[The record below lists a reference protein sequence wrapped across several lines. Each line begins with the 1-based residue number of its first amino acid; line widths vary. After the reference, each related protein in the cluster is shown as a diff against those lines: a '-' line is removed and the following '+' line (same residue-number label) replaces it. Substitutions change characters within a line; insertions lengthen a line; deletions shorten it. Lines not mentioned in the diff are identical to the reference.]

1 MKSDDGTT
9 TGGLVDGSLIDEA
22 LAVVQDARA
31 RAPADFLFA
40 LATILGAIA
49 LALLAAAA
57 VTGGVLQDLLLNL
70 GSEVIGAGLT
80 VVLIDGLWKRM
91 EAGASE
97 TLDDMSRKLEAR
109 KGSPMTNEER
119 QAWRAFV
126 DDYHEVEGAESPL
139 DRVRGLPAYGR
150 QLRELEARGNRTLDE
165 FRPAPDRGPRAEP

>member
-1 MKSDDGTT
+1 MKNDGGTT
-9 TGGLVDGSLIDEA
+9 LGGFVDGSLIDEA

-40 LATILGAIA
+40 LATILGSIA

-91 EAGASE
+91 EAAASE

-109 KGSPMTNEER
+109 KGSPMTDEER
-119 QAWRAFV
+119 RAWRAFV
-126 DDYHEVEGAESPL
+126 DDYHEVQSAESPL

-150 QLRELEARGNRTLDE
+150 RLRELEARGNRTLDE
-165 FRPAPDRGPRAEP
+165 FGSPPGRQPRVEP